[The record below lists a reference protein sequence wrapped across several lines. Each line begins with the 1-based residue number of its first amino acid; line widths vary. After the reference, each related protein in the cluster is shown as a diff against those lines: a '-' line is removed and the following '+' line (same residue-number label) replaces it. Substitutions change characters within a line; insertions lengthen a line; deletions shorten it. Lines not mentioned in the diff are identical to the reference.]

1 MLRHIKR
8 LWLIAFVLIALVL
21 IGRYLYQERSAVDD
35 LLQANPA
42 MLGVGVVAWLGY
54 LITTVLTWR
63 RLLGAICGR
72 MLDAW
77 TCFVQIVMVN
87 LGKYVPGKVWGFV
100 ARGSVL
106 TRQDVDKSHIVDASI
121 AEQFY
126 LLFTAGLVVA
136 GGFAIVLGGWQAW
149 LAVVALLPIVVT
161 SQIWLSW
168 GFSIW
173 RKVFKRAEQSSDT
186 KLSASTSIE
195 ITLRYVGVWVFLGLS
210 FGAIAI
216 AVTGVEI
223 TPASLAWFVIANTV
237 GYVAGFIAIFAP
249 GGIGVRE
256 SVGAGVLTSIMSL
269 EQALIAVIVFR
280 LFIVATE
287 LVMGALIGPG
297 VLRDVRERAHT

>member
-21 IGRYLYQERSAVDD
+21 IGRYIYQERGSIDD

-42 MLGVGVVAWLGY
+42 MLGVGVVAWLAY

-63 RLLGAICGR
+63 RLLGSICGR
-72 MLDAW
+72 LLDAW

-106 TRQDVDKSHIVDASI
+106 TRQDIAKSHIVDASI

-126 LLFTAGLVVA
+126 LLFTAAIVVV
-136 GGFAIVLGGWQAW
+136 GGFAIVVGGWMAW
-149 LAVVALLPIVVT
+149 LAVALLLPIIAT
-161 SQIWLSW
+161 SHLWLSL
-168 GFSIW
+168 GFSLW
-173 RKVFKRAEQSSDT
+173 RKLFKRARPSGET
-186 KLSASTSIE
+186 KLGASTSIE
-195 ITLRYVGVWVFLGLS
+195 ISLRYVAVWVFLGLS

-223 TPASLAWFVIANTV
+223 TPTSLTWFVIANTV
-237 GYVAGFIAIFAP
+237 GYVAGFVAIFAP

-256 SVGAGVLTSIMSL
+256 SVGAGVLTSTMSL

-297 VLRDVRERAHT
+297 VLRDVRQRAHS